1 MHPLTHSP
9 AHATTHSHAVIPWPR
24 VDAPHCFALTHSE
37 SARTNE
43 EMASVSALSGAGR
56 GGGYPVFDDA
66 PFINQ
71 PVLILDGGTDN
82 FPIEKKWIR

>member
-1 MHPLTHSP
+1 
-9 AHATTHSHAVIPWPR
+9 
-24 VDAPHCFALTHSE
+24 
-37 SARTNE
+37 
-43 EMASVSALSGAGR
+43 MASVSALSGAGR